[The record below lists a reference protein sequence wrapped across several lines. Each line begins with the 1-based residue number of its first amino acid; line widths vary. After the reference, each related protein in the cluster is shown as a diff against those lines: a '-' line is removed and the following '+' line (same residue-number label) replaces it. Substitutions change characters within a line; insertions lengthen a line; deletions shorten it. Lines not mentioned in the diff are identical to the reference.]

1 MEKLPNRTIER
12 LLLYRVLLIEQKNI
26 GKLYIHSH
34 ELAELAN
41 NTPAQVRRDIMA
53 TGYSGKP
60 TKGYEISQLIT
71 QIKKKLNLDKQI
83 KIALIGLGNL
93 GNAILSFFNKH
104 ETRFKIIAAFDIDP
118 KKANNKIFGCKTYT
132 TDKISTILK
141 KENIK
146 LGIIATPDNTAQEV
160 ANILVASNIKGILNF
175 TSVPLKV
182 PKHVKLNRV
191 DITLQLEKLAFC
203 SL

>member
-1 MEKLPNRTIER
+1 MKKLPNRTIER

-26 GKLYIHSH
+26 GKLYIHSY

-41 NTPAQVRRDIMA
+41 NTSAQVRRDIMT

-60 TKGYEISQLIT
+60 TKGYEISQLINK
-71 QIKKKLNLDKQI
+71 IKMKLNLDKQI

-104 ETRFKIIAAFDIDP
+104 ETRFEIIAAFDIDK
-118 KKANNKIFGCKTYT
+118 KKANKKIFGCKTYT
-132 TDKISTILK
+132 VDKISTILK
-141 KENIK
+141 KENIT
-146 LGIIATPDNTAQEV
+146 LGIIATPDSSAQDA
-160 ANILVASNIKGILNF
+160 ANILVTSGIKGILNF